1 MFDDDD
7 EEDDEDED
15 DDDDGDNNNDAD
27 AGGDDDDA
35 GGDDDDH
42 HHDDMIWVTARK
54 IELPMKGTSAWQIH
68 PMWVKLT
75 IRWSPYLPPF
85 F

>member
-7 EEDDEDED
+7 DDG
-15 DDDDGDNNNDAD
+15 DDDGDNNNDA
-27 AGGDDDDA
+27 DA

-42 HHDDMIWVTARK
+42 HHDDMIWVTAGK

-68 PMWVKLT
+68 PMWVKLK

>member
-1 MFDDDD
+1 
-7 EEDDEDED
+7 
-15 DDDDGDNNNDAD
+15 
-27 AGGDDDDA
+27 
-35 GGDDDDH
+35 
-42 HHDDMIWVTARK
+42 MIWVTAGK